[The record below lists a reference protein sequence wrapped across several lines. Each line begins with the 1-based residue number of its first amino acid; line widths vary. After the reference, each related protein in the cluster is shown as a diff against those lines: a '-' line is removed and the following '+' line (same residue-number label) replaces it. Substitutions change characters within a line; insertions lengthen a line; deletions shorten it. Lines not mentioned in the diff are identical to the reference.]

1 MGFCRSS
8 VAAGVFFQ
16 LYLDSSVYF
25 QRHMSY
31 WSNFVDLNWSISSSN
46 FINWADFLVNFGW
59 VNISSQLILPN
70 AAFFLSTS
78 HVLLFFLVYTRRSP
92 STCLADC
99 TPRPQGNSGESNPGT
114 FLECKNLLRLIFSV
128 LIWTTR
134 ALAALQRLLCIFSV
148 CFVGFRQMACSSLP
162 VFFFDKTFS

>member
-46 FINWADFLVNFGW
+46 FINWAASLVNFGW
-59 VNISSQLILPN
+59 VNMSSQLILPN
-70 AAFFLSTS
+70 AAFLLSTS
-78 HVLLFFLVYTRRSP
+78 HVLFLFPVYARHST

-99 TPRPQGNSGESNPGT
+99 TPHLQGHSGESNPGT
-114 FLECKNLLRLIFSV
+114 FLECSNFLRPIFSV

-148 CFVGFRQMACSSLP
+148 CFVGFGQMACSSLP
-162 VFFFDKTFS
+162 VFSLDQTSS